1 VDVNAFEAELS
12 ERIEIEDRM
21 AAEHLAPDP
30 GDYGD
35 WLYEQQ
41 KDRDSMRD
49 ESMEAEWRRAHG
61 VEDRR

>member
-21 AAEHLAPDP
+21 AAEHLARDP

-35 WLYEQQ
+35 WLYEQR
-41 KDRDSMRD
+41 KDR
-49 ESMEAEWRRAHG
+49 ES
-61 VEDRR
+61 